1 MRMSLYSIIDD
12 LRRRHQTPAAAK
24 TLDLV
29 VTELGRSRDNLKVA
43 LEEVRSRPVAPGGQ
57 PVLEELEQRARA
69 EGVDDVDVA
78 PDPETRLAP
87 TEPLEEAEI
96 GIGALLGFSA
106 VAAAGL
112 ALVAVVFGLNSIFR
126 WW

>member
-1 MRMSLYSIIDD
+1 MSLYTIIDE
-12 LRRRHQTPAAAK
+12 LRRSHQTPAAAK

-29 VTELGRSRDNLKVA
+29 LTELGRSRDNLKAA
-43 LEEVRSRPVAPGGQ
+43 LVEVRSRPLAPGAE

-69 EGVDDVDVA
+69 EGVDDVDAA
-78 PDPETRLAP
+78 PDPELRQGP
-87 TEPLEEAEI
+87 VEPLEEADI

-106 VAAAGL
+106 VAGAGL
-112 ALVAVVFGLNSIFR
+112 ALVAVAFGLNSVFH